1 MSTRRKASSNTPTNS
16 TSQDNLNSINN
27 NISNSNNDDVEPIDE
42 QEQEQIIKDLQR
54 QCLTQTRKMGTFL
67 TYVCFIAGAVSLSSL
82 LFHEYQGVHYSFY
95 PLYVAFLH
103 ASAGCIA
110 NDMVVIAKNLHVGQ
124 ESQKGNEGLDV
135 SDLFGNGKMSV
146 WSGKLVSRL
155 GVVASNA
162 PMLWHMGIVQTTDI
176 WVWILAGSNIYTFMA
191 VVYMKQDCLKTF
203 AQLYDLKDSTYKH
216 KNL

>member
-1 MSTRRKASSNTPTNS
+1 MATRRKASSKTPTD
-16 TSQDNLNSINN
+16 TSQDNLN
-27 NISNSNNDDVEPIDE
+27 NSNNNSNNKNAVEPIDE

-54 QCLTQTRKMGTFL
+54 QCIKQTRQMGTFL
-67 TYVCFIAGAVSLSSL
+67 SYVCFIAGAISLSSL
-82 LFHEYQGVHYSFY
+82 LFHEFQGIYYSFY

-110 NDMVVIAKNLHVGQ
+110 NDMVVIAEKLGVGQ
-124 ESQKGNEGLDV
+124 ESQKGNNGLDV
-135 SDLFGNGKMSV
+135 ASVLFGKRSF

-155 GVVASNA
+155 GAFASNA
-162 PMLWHMGIVQTTDI
+162 TMLWHMGIVQTTDI
-176 WVWILAGSNIYTFMA
+176 WVWILASSNIYTFMA
-191 VVYMKQDCLKTF
+191 VVYMKNDSLKTF